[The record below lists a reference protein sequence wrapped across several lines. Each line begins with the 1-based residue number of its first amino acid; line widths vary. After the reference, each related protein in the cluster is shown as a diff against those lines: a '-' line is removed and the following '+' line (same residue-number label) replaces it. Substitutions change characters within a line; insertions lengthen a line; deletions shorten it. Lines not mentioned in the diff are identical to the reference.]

1 MTMTLSNTDV
11 VPTVDWDD
19 FIAMFRGKNGW
30 LRGEHV
36 GMVGPTNSGKTT
48 LAYSILPIRQY
59 VTVLSTKPASA
70 SIDVFYKEQGYKL
83 LREWPKA
90 TVRPAQMPR
99 RLLWPEQKA
108 PGDVYTQA
116 RVIHEA
122 LAAIY
127 QQGGWCVY
135 WDELKY
141 LVKRLGLANVFDTY
155 LLQGRELGISV
166 VGGTQRPAWVPLELF
181 DQSTHLFFW
190 TERDDRN
197 LSRISGISSLDTY
210 LIRRTILDL
219 ERHEFLYINTRTAD
233 MLRSKVKV

>member
-1 MTMTLSNTDV
+1 MTTTMTALST
-11 VPTVDWDD
+11 VPIVDWDD
-19 FIAMFRGKNGW
+19 FIVMFGGKNGW

-48 LAYSILPIRQY
+48 LAYAILPIRQY

-70 SIDVFYKEQGYKL
+70 SVDRFYKEQGYKL
-83 LREWPKA
+83 LREWPKNK
-90 TVRPAQMPR
+90 VRAAEMPR
-99 RLLWPEQKA
+99 RLLWPVQKT
-108 PGDVYTQA
+108 PGDVWTQA
-116 RVIHEA
+116 SVMHDA

-141 LVKRLGLANVFDTY
+141 LVKRLGLANVFDTF

-166 VGGTQRPAWVPLELF
+166 VAGTQRPAWIPLELF

-190 TERDDRN
+190 NERDDRN

-210 LIRRTILDL
+210 LIRQTILDL
-219 ERHEFLYINTRTAD
+219 ERHEFLYINTRSAG
-233 MLRSKVKV
+233 MLRSTVKV